1 METSSLKLK
10 KGSRQSDPTSAN
22 LLKPLMNK
30 CKVYIF
36 FNLHISIRHTQMM
49 QSFLP
54 KTWIKELKKRS
65 FRFRNILFSIQI
77 LKNVKLQERAMK
89 FVDLYIVITTITSVP
104 FPYSKTK
111 QNEKIKLY
119 RNNNKKSNF
128 TGIMADSNS
137 YCLGQI
143 CF

>member
-1 METSSLKLK
+1 
-10 KGSRQSDPTSAN
+10 
-22 LLKPLMNK
+22 
-30 CKVYIF
+30 
-36 FNLHISIRHTQMM
+36 MM
-49 QSFLP
+49 QPFLP

-65 FRFRNILFSIQI
+65 LRFRNILFSIQI

-89 FVDLYIVITTITSVP
+89 FVDLYVVIITITSVP

-111 QNEKIKLY
+111 QNEKIKIY